1 MRTEHIT
8 SKTLAAPR
16 FALGENVARN
26 MNLFNFDGADVR
38 VLTIDGEPWF
48 VAKDVA
54 DLLGYS
60 DTDQAVRKHC
70 KAAQTCPVESTGQV
84 RYMKT
89 IPERDVYRLV
99 MNSHLPAAE
108 HFEEWVVS
116 EVLPSIRKTGGYSV
130 APALPNF
137 SNPAD
142 AARAWAD
149 QFESRLIAEEAL
161 AIAAPKAEFVD
172 RYVVADGSMSFR
184 QVAKLLSANERKF
197 RQMLLDKGVM
207 YYLGGALT
215 PYQQHID
222 AGRFEVKT
230 GTSERNQHAFTQ
242 ARFTAKGVQWVAGVW
257 AAYQLEQQ
265 A

>member
-16 FALGENVARN
+16 FALSENVARN
-26 MNLFNFDGADVR
+26 VTMSSREIAELTGASHDNVLKTVR
-38 VLTIDGEPWF
+38 AL
-48 VAKDVA
+48 VAK
-54 DLLGYS
+54 G
-60 DTDQAVRKHC
+60 
-70 KAAQTCPVESTGQV
+70 
-84 RYMKT
+84 
-89 IPERDVYRLV
+89 
-99 MNSHLPAAE
+99 
-108 HFEEWVVS
+108 VVS
-116 EVLPSIRKTGGYSV
+116 GNETPYIHPQNGQTYTEFRLSYRDTMVVVSGYSV
-130 APALPNF
+130 ELRARIIDRWQELEAQQQPRIPQSLSEALRL
-137 SNPAD
+137 A
-142 AARAWAD
+142 AD
-149 QFESRLIAEEAL
+149 QAEQIERQQQAL

-207 YYLGGALT
+207 YYLGGVLT

-257 AAYQLEQQ
+257 AAQQ
-265 A
+265 MERD